1 MISGVVVASRPE
13 HRSEVEQALCA
24 LAWADVHYSDA
35 TGRLVVTVEALDVEE
50 SMERLQFIQDLDS
63 VLAVSLAEYYM
74 NDDEA
79 EARQPA

>member
-13 HRSEVEQALCA
+13 HRGEVEQALCA
-24 LAWADVHYSDA
+24 LEWADVHYSDA